1 MTLIEILLVISVLG
15 LLTAILMPALSSGR
29 HAALDLKCRAGLRTV
44 TTDFLD
50 FASASGAGK
59 RGDSDEFDQQFR
71 LEDFQESIYQISEF
85 WNDPSPQKTL
95 IDARTQPLI
104 CPAGPSRLEK
114 RPGIPCSFGAVGPAR
129 NISIAFNRRLDTSSK
144 NIEGRA
150 VPGTAYITEKIL
162 NYADV
167 PLVFDVD
174 GEKAET
180 SGVLPYYSAPALND
194 HAVDVFS
201 SGRYWFP
208 SMRHR
213 GRMNVAFIGG
223 HVLSSSQPTKEPWWR
238 WDYQPD

>member
-1 MTLIEILLVISVLG
+1 MTLIELLLVISVIG
-15 LLTAILMPALSSGR
+15 LLAAILMPALSSGR

-44 TTDFLD
+44 TTTFMD
-50 FASASGAGK
+50 FASASGTGK
-59 RGDSDEFDQQFR
+59 RGDSDQYDQQFR

-85 WNDPSPQKTL
+85 WNNPSSERTL

-104 CPAGPSRLEK
+104 CPAGPSQLEK
-114 RPGIPCSFGAVGPAR
+114 RPGISCSRGAVGPAK
-129 NISIAFNRRLDTSSK
+129 NVSIAFNRRLDTSSHV
-144 NIEGRA
+144 IEGRA
-150 VPGTAYITEKIL
+150 VAETAFITEKIL

-167 PLVFDVD
+167 PLVFDAD
-174 GEKAET
+174 GETADANK
-180 SGVLPYYSAPALND
+180 VLPYYSAPALSD
-194 HAVDVFS
+194 RAADVFM